1 MNPDEDFNGKITF
14 ESERNEFDTVDRL
27 RVKEF
32 FEGYMSGL
40 LDLYETYLGTHV
52 IDVYVT
58 RDNGTQIHII
68 NEESSHG

>member
-1 MNPDEDFNGKITF
+1 MKQFIPDKNEEVTIQIA
-14 ESERNEFDTVDRL
+14 EFDTVDKI

-40 LDLYETYLGTHV
+40 LELYETYLGTHV